1 MLHYPHPKMKTVL
14 SSETMDIPDDVQ
26 IILKAKMIKVEDPR
40 GKLCQD
46 FKHLNLDFQLIKD
59 ESGKRKLKL
68 EAWFSSRKTNA
79 VICTALSHVENL
91 ITGVTKGYR
100 TKMRFV
106 YAHFPINASITNGNK
121 GIEIRNFL
129 SEKKVRFSFLVLC
142 SICFIFDEE
151 CKIRLSG
158 IQFLCLKLHNRI

>member
-1 MLHYPHPKMKTVL
+1 
-14 SSETMDIPDDVQ
+14 MDIPDNVQ
-26 IILKAKMIKVEDPR
+26 IILKAKLIEAEDLR
-40 GKLCQD
+40 GKLCRD
-46 FKHLNLDFQLIKD
+46 FKHLNLDFQLMKD
-59 ESGKRKLKL
+59 ESGKRKV
-68 EAWFSSRKTNA
+68 EAWSGSRKTSVA
-79 VICTALSHVENL
+79 IRTALSHIENL

-129 SEKKVRFSFLVLC
+129 GEKKVRFSLLVLC
-142 SICFIFDEE
+142 SICFIFNEE
-151 CKIRLSG
+151 RKIRLSG